1 MRTELSQTPDPPPAG
16 AAPADR
22 DRPFARTPNAER
34 FLLES
39 DALRRR
45 QLQTSALHGSGR
57 VWRDRA
63 RVWPAVVAGFVLI
76 AVIIGGI
83 AVRGAYHRQKEI
95 QQERDRR
102 LNPSPTLTVSPSG
115 RGTPPPSV
123 GPSSRR

>member
-1 MRTELSQTPDPPPAG
+1 MQTEPSQTSDPPRP
-16 AAPADR
+16 DR

-63 RVWPAVVAGFVLI
+63 RVWPAVVVGFVLI

-83 AVRGAYHRQKEI
+83 AVRGAFIKQKEI
-95 QQERDRR
+95 EQERNRR
-102 LNPSPTLTVSPSG
+102 LTPPSPTLTVSPSG
-115 RGTPPPSV
+115 RITPPPSV
-123 GPSSRR
+123 RPSSRR